1 MQIHE
6 LNSFVGTPS
15 ATDYL
20 AIDDGTETNKV
31 PATALGVSTQMTQA
45 EAEAGT
51 VTDPRVVTPAVFKSS
66 VDALAEN
73 VAESTIRQ
81 ITGFETGNANKAVAS
96 STITTVTTVQI
107 PDGEWL
113 LISYMDLGDSGNG
126 VYNHVLGLQTVRSTA
141 ANGGGSINAMLLSS
155 AQNVNISTYVP
166 FATTAR
172 VSWMLIKVA

>member
-51 VTDPRVVTPAVFKSS
+51 ETAPRVISPAVLNSFVTNTIKQIAGFK
-66 VDALAEN
+66 
-73 VAESTIRQ
+73 
-81 ITGFETGNANKAVAS
+81 TGNANKAVTS
-96 STITTVTTVQI
+96 STATTVTTVQI
-107 PDGEWL
+107 PDGAWL
-113 LISYMDLGDSGNG
+113 LVSYMDLSDSGNG
-126 VYNHVLGLQTVRSTA
+126 VYNHTLGLQTVRSSV
-141 ANGGGSINAMLLSS
+141 ANGGGSINAQLFSS
-155 AQNVNISTYVP
+155 AQNVDISTYVP
-166 FATTAR
+166 FATTVR
-172 VSWMLIKVA
+172 VSWVLIKVA